1 MVKLTKNPIPREL
14 LCSLL
19 ESPHESIILVDRDGI
34 VRYISRFAAEFYQVD
49 DQDIVGSH
57 ILKLNPQS
65 RLPEVIKTGKA
76 EAGSVLR
83 MKGKERIIARIP
95 LRDKQGN
102 IVGAFAKLVFWH
114 MDRVKGAGAPDRG
127 AGGAA
132 QLLREGA
139 AKPSTP
145 AATTY
150 KLVVG
155 ESPPIQ
161 DAKRVATQAAQ
172 SDLSLLITG
181 ETGTGKDLFAH
192 SVHRM
197 STRHDKPF
205 VKVNCGAIP
214 QELFESEL
222 FGYQAGAFTG
232 ASQKGK
238 PGKFELADGGTI
250 FLDEIGEMP
259 LVMQVKLLR
268 VIQEQEVERLG
279 ATKPLKLSFRV
290 IAATNRDLKAMMNTG
305 TFRQDL
311 YYRLNIFHLHTPP
324 LRKIRQDIPRVA
336 YHILSGLR
344 TGKRVLPAKISPEA
358 MQRLVS
364 YDWPGNVRELKNA
377 IERAAAVAGGET
389 LQEEHLS
396 PDFLEHFTTA
406 PQDNGAPPSLKL
418 AKANAEKIAIKQAL
432 KYAGGNRTLA
442 AELLGIHRTGV
453 HQKIKKYGLE

>member
-1 MVKLTKNPIPREL
+1 MAKLTNHPIPPAL
-14 LCSLL
+14 LRAFL
-19 ESPHESIILVDRDGI
+19 ESPHESVILIDQNGI
-34 VRYISRFAAEFYQVD
+34 VRYISRAAAHFYQVD
-49 DQDIVGSH
+49 DQEIVGSH

-65 RLPEVIKTGKA
+65 RLPEVLRTGRA
-76 EAGSVLR
+76 EVGSVLR

-95 LRDKQGN
+95 LRDGQGN
-102 IVGAFAKLVFWH
+102 IVGAFAKLVFWDV
-114 MDRVKGAGAPDRG
+114 DRVKELVR
-127 AGGAA
+127 
-132 QLLREGA
+132 QTEVLEERL
-139 AKPSTP
+139 
-145 AATTY
+145 TY
-150 KLVVG
+150 YEKELQNLYSSRYDLQLVVG
-155 ESPPIQ
+155 ETPPIQ
-161 DAKRVATQAAQ
+161 DAKRVAIQAAQ

-197 STRHDKPF
+197 SSRHDKPF

-279 ATKPLKLSFRV
+279 ATKPLKINFRV
-290 IAATNRDLKAMMNTG
+290 IAATNRDLKAMLKAG

-324 LRKIRQDIPRVA
+324 LREIRQDIPRLA
-336 YHILSGLR
+336 YHILSSLR
-344 TGKRVLPAKISPEA
+344 TGKQRPPAKISSEA
-358 MQRLVS
+358 MQLLAA

-377 IERAAAVAGGET
+377 LERAAAVAGSGT
-389 LQEEHLS
+389 LQVEHLP
-396 PDFLEHFTTA
+396 PDFLETQALA
-406 PQDNGAPPSLKL
+406 PPESGAPPTLKD
-418 AKANAEKIAIKQAL
+418 AKDAAEKAVIERAL
-432 KYAGGNRTLA
+432 KYTGGNRTLA
-442 AELLGIHRTGV
+442 AELLGIHRTGI
-453 HQKIKKYGLE
+453 HQKMKKYGLD